1 MYFPYLM
8 MKVFKFIL
16 NVHQIHAFVNIYFA
30 NDCYHGKSTL
40 IYSLYPANIC
50 LGEDML
56 KTCSIRLQDVFSI
69 KFFYLPKLFKTP
81 WWHFANI
88 SLIRLANT
96 SGKCIEDVVKSS
108 WKINNCY
115 SEDVFKRSLGQHF
128 STCHFRKYQYSK
140 KAFSSFFKRERNFS
154 VSRKFPRYFWT

>member
-1 MYFPYLM
+1 MLLWISTLQMIVIMGSQPWYTVFTQQTFVLVKTCWRHVQY
-8 MKVFKFIL
+8 VFK
-16 NVHQIHAFVNIYFA
+16 
-30 NDCYHGKSTL
+30 T
-40 IYSLYPANIC
+40 YSA
-50 LGEDML
+50 
-56 KTCSIRLQDVFSI
+56 K
-69 KFFYLPKLFKTP
+69 KFFIFQNVFKTP

-96 SGKCIEDVVKSS
+96 SGKCIEDVLKSS